1 MTTRI
6 LSLLLVLLG
15 LAVIVRTVAEGV
27 GGGLGILL
35 GAVLAAAGAVR
46 LYFGGARS

>member
-1 MTTRI
+1 MTTRV

-15 LAVIVRTVAEGV
+15 LAVIARTAAEGV

-35 GAVLAAAGAVR
+35 GAVLAAAGALR
-46 LYFGGARS
+46 LYLGGARS